1 MARMRATRSR
11 PPCAGMWLRSIR
23 RSSAACA
30 VLTAAVLAAAIGG
43 CGTRPAPGAGG
54 APHGPARAVL
64 TATFRL
70 PGILGV
76 ATGGGAAWVTTGNAV
91 LRIDPRTDRAGQ
103 VLSDPGASLT
113 SIAFGAGSLWVKDA
127 AGILRVDPVTGS
139 VTARIGVH
147 AAVLSFGE
155 GALWALGYIGSGP
168 LVRIDPA
175 SYAVRTF
182 PLPPGK
188 IWDLAAGEGA
198 VWISVAVPPS
208 VGLLRVDPATGRVAA
223 RISGNHLS
231 RQVAVGDGAVW
242 ASDGAAVAQIN
253 PRTDRVTTTTPLLS
267 PLPAS
272 GPSPILNGSGLLAA
286 APGVVWVTAAGH
298 ARQVSVLRIDPRTA
312 RLAGAGLRVGRQPQ
326 AVAASGTTL
335 WVVTAQ
341 AMARVDLVTCA
352 QGRCA
357 RPAPGASLPAA
368 PASVWLDS
376 LQMVSAQDGWALAWT
391 KNPAALVPA
400 ALMPVRTVDGG
411 HTWTPVTPTPA
422 KPLLAPAGS
431 YVVLHAVS
439 PSRAWL
445 AVTRTRSGARPAV
458 TEVFGTADGGR
469 SWTQSAPIHAPG
481 VAYWLDFSDPT
492 HGWLLQDLGAAMG
505 NDPVRLYGTS
515 DGGRHWPL
523 IAASMR
529 LTQAEASPSG
539 LPTACDKTPQALPL
553 PANTCI
559 PAGCFIFPPQF
570 FGRTGFLTITRGQSA
585 PYLLVTYDTGTT
597 WHAVAVP
604 QTAGPFGPAQFF
616 SARQGLLIPG
626 LHTPGRVLC
635 LTSDGGQ
642 TWTPIRQGMRFQTD
656 MTVNFVT
663 PDAGFAW
670 NPNTPGAPPI
680 HATTDGG
687 RTWAWYLPQL
697 ARGQR

>member
-11 PPCAGMWLRSIR
+11 PLCAGMWLRSIR

-64 TATFRL
+64 TATFPL

-298 ARQVSVLRIDPRTA
+298 ARHVSVLRIDPRTA

-357 RPAPGASLPAA
+357 RPAPGA
-368 PASVWLDS
+368 
-376 LQMVSAQDGWALAWT
+376 
-391 KNPAALVPA
+391 
-400 ALMPVRTVDGG
+400 
-411 HTWTPVTPTPA
+411 
-422 KPLLAPAGS
+422 
-431 YVVLHAVS
+431 
-439 PSRAWL
+439 
-445 AVTRTRSGARPAV
+445 
-458 TEVFGTADGGR
+458 
-469 SWTQSAPIHAPG
+469 
-481 VAYWLDFSDPT
+481 
-492 HGWLLQDLGAAMG
+492 
-505 NDPVRLYGTS
+505 
-515 DGGRHWPL
+515 
-523 IAASMR
+523 
-529 LTQAEASPSG
+529 
-539 LPTACDKTPQALPL
+539 
-553 PANTCI
+553 
-559 PAGCFIFPPQF
+559 
-570 FGRTGFLTITRGQSA
+570 
-585 PYLLVTYDTGTT
+585 
-597 WHAVAVP
+597 VAVP

-656 MTVNFVT
+656 ITVNFVT